1 MQARIHEIEL
11 GKLKRKAKEA
21 EATLA
26 ELDRAMDSLL
36 VAELPMHSVAVRRYA
51 AWQRQ
56 LSDAEKES
64 SKELK
69 SIIDRRTRE
78 HLCGLLCEAVKHRQM
93 RAEVENGILELI
105 SLKASASFR
114 QGGTD

>member
-1 MQARIHEIEL
+1 MQARIHEVEL
-11 GKLKRKAKEA
+11 GRLKRKAKEA

-56 LSDAEKES
+56 LSDAGRES

-78 HLCGLLCEAVKHRQM
+78 HLCGQLCEAVKHRQM

>member
-11 GKLKRKAKEA
+11 GRLKRKAKEA

-56 LSDAEKES
+56 LSDAGRES

-69 SIIDRRTRE
+69 SIINRRTRE

>member
-11 GKLKRKAKEA
+11 GRLKHKAKEA
-21 EATLA
+21 EAALT
-26 ELDRAMDSLL
+26 ELDRAMDWLL
-36 VAELPMHSVAVRRYA
+36 VVKLPMHAAAVRRYV
-51 AWQRQ
+51 AWERQ
-56 LSDAEKES
+56 LRGVERES